1 MDPNGASVAVLLLV
15 LLALCVSVRIRERRR
30 GQLDTS
36 GLRSAA
42 DSALSGVALFFLLV
56 RPFVVEVVGIP
67 GDGRS
72 MRPGFHERD
81 RIVANKVETRYCT
94 PRRGDVV
101 IFRAPPAATDLRPG
115 QKRLI
120 KRVIG
125 LPGDRI
131 RADVDGR
138 LMINGSL
145 LVEPYVAEPMRYLPF
160 PGPNH
165 NSLALNVQGGE
176 VVVPEGALFVLGDNR
191 NASYDSTQWGFLPL
205 DLVEGKASAV
215 LWPPQRA
222 RILKR
227 GLAGLSP

>member
-15 LLALCVSVRIRERRR
+15 LVGFCVSVRVWEWRR
-30 GQLDTS
+30 GQLEPS
-36 GLRSAA
+36 GLRSVA

-81 RIVANKVETRYCT
+81 RIVANKIGTRYCA
-94 PRRGDVV
+94 PRRGDAI

-131 RADVDGR
+131 RADQDGH
-138 LMINGSL
+138 LLLNGTSL
-145 LVEPYVAEPMRYLPF
+145 AEPYVAEPMRYLPF

-165 NSLALNVQGGE
+165 NSLALNVHQGE
-176 VVVPEGALFVLGDNR
+176 VVVPEGKLFVLGDNR
-191 NASYDSTQWGFLPL
+191 NASYDSSQWGFLSL
-205 DLVEGKASAV
+205 DLIEGKASAV

-222 RILKR
+222 RLVRR